1 MSKYRSKF
9 KTINTQLASPLEE
22 IINALGQTEQSE
34 PEQLEHLEHSEQL
47 SHNRNSLFYRI
58 NNDDKLNCAV
68 LIIMLSGMLIFT
80 ASFCSQDNNH
90 AITGLSIAL
99 AGFYL
104 RVVADIINEFM
115 ENNSNYVYQSHYRN

>member
-9 KTINTQLASPLEE
+9 KTINTQLAPPLEE
-22 IINALGQTEQSE
+22 IINELGRTEQSEQSE
-34 PEQLEHLEHSEQL
+34 PEQPEHAEQL

-58 NNDDKLNCAV
+58 NNNDKLNCAV

-80 ASFCSQDNNH
+80 ASLCSQDNNH

-115 ENNSNYVYQSHYRN
+115 ENNSNHVYQSHYRN